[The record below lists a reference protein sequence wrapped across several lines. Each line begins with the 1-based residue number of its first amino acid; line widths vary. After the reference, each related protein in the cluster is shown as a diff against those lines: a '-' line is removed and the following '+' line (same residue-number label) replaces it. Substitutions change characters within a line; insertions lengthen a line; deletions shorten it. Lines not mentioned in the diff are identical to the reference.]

1 MEEEAAFFDTR
12 LVAGH
17 QVQSVETTRFSGQRR
32 ARELV
37 SPASLFFFFFW
48 GLSFLVKIKII
59 VLSLDYI
66 GMYYVNSEFCVS

>member
-17 QVQSVETTRFSGQRR
+17 QVQSVDTTRFSGQRR

-37 SPASLFFFFFW
+37 SPASLFFFFW
-48 GLSFLVKIKII
+48 SFFLGKNKNNSII
-59 VLSLDYI
+59 TRLHWHVLC
-66 GMYYVNSEFCVS
+66 EF